1 MPITQDNAGIFLPLL
16 CQWLQNSRREGAEGA
31 EQQLCRSAVQ
41 KLSEYI
47 QLNFSVDESNL
58 QPGSCGTVDT
68 EICTMYLAQEM
79 RKNEVLGLSFGN
91 IPALGDYGEK
101 RRGGKKRKAHKGPV
115 LDVGCIWVT
124 DLKKNSPA
132 GKCGRVRLKD
142 EILSLNG
149 QLMVGVDVTGASY
162 LAEQCWNGGFVYLIM
177 LRRIKRKA
185 PLPPSNGNNSNSCDP
200 KAKPSPEPA
209 DRAAQN
215 GKRTRKFGV
224 ITRTPGSKDSK
235 EKLGSEHG
243 NGHCT
248 PMEVEVA
255 QPETSEAESNG
266 EEQHQ
271 GTGGPYRSRLSDGG
285 MPDIGD
291 QAAQVCLLWFF

>member
-1 MPITQDNAGIFLPLL
+1 MKIMGCSISWDELGYWGGMSA
-16 CQWLQNSRREGAEGA
+16 LQGEW
-31 EQQLCRSAVQ
+31 
-41 KLSEYI
+41 
-47 QLNFSVDESNL
+47 SV
-58 QPGSCGTVDT
+58 
-68 EICTMYLAQEM
+68 
-79 RKNEVLGLSFGN
+79 
-91 IPALGDYGEK
+91 
-101 RRGGKKRKAHKGPV
+101 
-115 LDVGCIWVT
+115 
-124 DLKKNSPA
+124 
-132 GKCGRVRLKD
+132 
-142 EILSLNG
+142 IL
-149 QLMVGVDVTGASY
+149 TFPFPCSY

-200 KAKPSPEPA
+200 KAKPSPEPG

-271 GTGGPYRSRLSDGG
+271 ATGAPYRGRLSDAG

-291 QAAQVCLLWFF
+291 QATQVCLLWFFQRRKQQVCKQIRLIFQAVLWFQCSDLGLSL

>member
-1 MPITQDNAGIFLPLL
+1 MFANALSYPNMSML
-16 CQWLQNSRREGAEGA
+16 QAVSWLRQCMNIMGCS
-31 EQQLCRSAVQ
+31 
-41 KLSEYI
+41 
-47 QLNFSVDESNL
+47 
-58 QPGSCGTVDT
+58 
-68 EICTMYLAQEM
+68 
-79 RKNEVLGLSFGN
+79 GLVC
-91 IPALGDYGEK
+91 
-101 RRGGKKRKAHKGPV
+101 RGGMWALQGEWSV
-115 LDVGCIWVT
+115 
-124 DLKKNSPA
+124 
-132 GKCGRVRLKD
+132 
-142 EILSLNG
+142 IL
-149 QLMVGVDVTGASY
+149 THPFPCSY

-200 KAKPSPEPA
+200 KAKPSPEPG

-235 EKLGSEHG
+235 EKLGSEQG

-255 QPETSEAESNG
+255 QPEASEAESNG
-266 EEQHQ
+266 EEQPQ
-271 GTGGPYRSRLSDGG
+271 GTGALYRGRLSDAG

-291 QAAQVCLLWFF
+291 QAAQVCWLWFFWRRKQVCKQIKLVSQAVLCFQCSDLGLRLSVTMQAVRALSWE

>member
-1 MPITQDNAGIFLPLL
+1 MTVTVHRELG
-16 CQWLQNSRREGAEGA
+16 WLGGRR
-31 EQQLCRSAVQ
+31 AVQ
-41 KLSEYI
+41 GVW
-47 QLNFSVDESNL
+47 SVMLTN
-58 QPGSCGTVDT
+58 P
-68 EICTMYLAQEM
+68 
-79 RKNEVLGLSFGN
+79 
-91 IPALGDYGEK
+91 
-101 RRGGKKRKAHKGPV
+101 
-115 LDVGCIWVT
+115 
-124 DLKKNSPA
+124 SP
-132 GKCGRVRLKD
+132 C
-142 EILSLNG
+142 
-149 QLMVGVDVTGASY
+149 SY

-200 KAKPSPEPA
+200 KAKPSPEPG

-271 GTGGPYRSRLSDGG
+271 GTKGPYQGRLSDAG

-291 QAAQVCLLWFF
+291 QAAQVCCFGSSREGKQYVCKQISLISQAVLWFQCSDLGLSLYVTRQAVRALGCGMGAAGLER

>member
-1 MPITQDNAGIFLPLL
+1 MHERD
-16 CQWLQNSRREGAEGA
+16 GA
-31 EQQLCRSAVQ
+31 QR
-41 KLSEYI
+41 
-47 QLNFSVDESNL
+47 
-58 QPGSCGTVDT
+58 
-68 EICTMYLAQEM
+68 
-79 RKNEVLGLSFGN
+79 
-91 IPALGDYGEK
+91 
-101 RRGGKKRKAHKGPV
+101 
-115 LDVGCIWVT
+115 
-124 DLKKNSPA
+124 
-132 GKCGRVRLKD
+132 
-142 EILSLNG
+142 
-149 QLMVGVDVTGASY
+149 VGVPGWDAGSAERAAGNPRASPFPCSY

-200 KAKPSPEPA
+200 KAKPGPEPG

-224 ITRTPGSKDSK
+224 ITRTPGGKDVK
-235 EKLGSEHG
+235 EKPGSEHG

-266 EEQHQ
+266 DEQLQ
-271 GTGGPYRSRLSDGG
+271 GTGGQYRCRLSDGG

-291 QAAQVCLLWFF
+291 QSAQVMFALGFF

>member
-1 MPITQDNAGIFLPLL
+1 MSIHQMISWLRQCTKIMGRSKL
-16 CQWLQNSRREGAEGA
+16 CCWGGMWALQGEW
-31 EQQLCRSAVQ
+31 
-41 KLSEYI
+41 
-47 QLNFSVDESNL
+47 SV
-58 QPGSCGTVDT
+58 
-68 EICTMYLAQEM
+68 
-79 RKNEVLGLSFGN
+79 
-91 IPALGDYGEK
+91 
-101 RRGGKKRKAHKGPV
+101 
-115 LDVGCIWVT
+115 
-124 DLKKNSPA
+124 
-132 GKCGRVRLKD
+132 
-142 EILSLNG
+142 IL
-149 QLMVGVDVTGASY
+149 TYPFPRSY

-200 KAKPSPEPA
+200 KAKPSPEPG

-235 EKLGSEHG
+235 EKPGSEHG

-271 GTGGPYRSRLSDGG
+271 GTGAPYRGRLSDAG

>member
-1 MPITQDNAGIFLPLL
+1 MYKAAVVIRRFVALKVRIPLVQFVNDPV
-16 CQWLQNSRREGAEGA
+16 CGDDAAVPEGTPSCAREI
-31 EQQLCRSAVQ
+31 RH
-41 KLSEYI
+41 
-47 QLNFSVDESNL
+47 
-58 QPGSCGTVDT
+58 
-68 EICTMYLAQEM
+68 YLA
-79 RKNEVLGLSFGN
+79 NT
-91 IPALGDYGEK
+91 
-101 RRGGKKRKAHKGPV
+101 GKYR
-115 LDVGCIWVT
+115 
-124 DLKKNSPA
+124 
-132 GKCGRVRLKD
+132 KCGWVFCC
-142 EILSLNG
+142 
-149 QLMVGVDVTGASY
+149 Y

-200 KAKPSPEPA
+200 KAKPSPEPG
-209 DRAAQN
+209 DRASQN

-224 ITRTPGSKDSK
+224 ITRTPGGKDSK
-235 EKLGSEHG
+235 DKLGSEHG

-271 GTGGPYRSRLSDGG
+271 STGAPYQGQLSDDG

-291 QAAQVCLLWFF
+291 QAAQLGKADSHSTAVLPISVGKCQHYLDFWLVENVPYLAKQKRKANSVLQESKHEA